1 MTAIGRR
8 RIRNAG
14 GADTTAVI
22 ADPVTVAEQ
31 PQAVTQTIVQPPPEV
46 AAVTE
51 VIIQPEPPAPEL
63 AAIAT
68 EEELRLF
75 GGRPLSSSV
84 TVRDA
89 WFKANPGPEQIF
101 GSLVAD
107 LAAWRQATTEDPGP
121 GAVQPPAGEVAGST
135 TAAQASPEAPGPV
148 NDAAGEACPAA
159 GPSSPAASGPASSTR
174 RAPRK
179 RSKGAG
185 A

>member
-1 MTAIGRR
+1 MNGIGRR

-14 GADTTAVI
+14 GADATAVI

-31 PQAVTQTIVQPPPEV
+31 PQAVTQVIDQPQPE
-46 AAVTE
+46 VTE

-107 LAAWRQATTEDPGP
+107 LAAWRQDTTDSGP

-148 NDAAGEACPAA
+148 NDETGEDGRAAGQA
-159 GPSSPAASGPASSTR
+159 SPAASGTASSTR
-174 RAPRK
+174 RPPRK

>member
-1 MTAIGRR
+1 MTAPGRR
-8 RIRNAG
+8 RIRNTG
-14 GADTTAVI
+14 GADATAAI

-46 AAVTE
+46 TE
-51 VIIQPEPPAPEL
+51 VITQPAPQAPEL

-89 WFKANPGPEQIF
+89 WLRANPGPEQVF
-101 GSLVAD
+101 DGLVAD
-107 LAAWRQATTEDPGP
+107 LAAWRQANTEDPGP
-121 GAVQPPAGEVAGST
+121 EAQPPAGAL
-135 TAAQASPEAPGPV
+135 AAPV
-148 NDAAGEACPAA
+148 
-159 GPSSPAASGPASSTR
+159 ASGPVTAVNGTAGSGKSGTR
-174 RAPRK
+174 PPAKKRTRA
-179 RSKGAG
+179 AG